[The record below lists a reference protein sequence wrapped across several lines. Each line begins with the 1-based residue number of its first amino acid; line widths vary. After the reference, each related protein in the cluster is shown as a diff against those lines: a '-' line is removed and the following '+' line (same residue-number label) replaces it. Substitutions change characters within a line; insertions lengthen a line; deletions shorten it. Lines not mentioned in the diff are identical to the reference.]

1 MKVIRYLSDYY
12 FAHITIATVA
22 FLLAVMDVPAGQN
35 FTVPLLISEFLNVFS
50 LFIVSI
56 CIFELVKKR
65 VKQAWLVHILVVI
78 FANFFTVLLDF
89 NFDLFIF
96 GQGRMTNESFNIDN
110 VTASHFLNEYSADLK
125 YAATYWLL
133 SVIIQSCAMEKQKE
147 KNKNTDISQESKHHE
162 EIKYHGFLKD
172 IPIHDYERIDVL
184 EAQENYVKVY
194 AGDGEHLVLYK
205 FKNAIAEMGES
216 LGLQVHRSYW
226 VKKSAIGEFK
236 KKQGRGEI
244 VTTTGKLIPVS
255 RTYLKDTQACFEGRL
270 KT

>member
-1 MKVIRYLSDYY
+1 MKLIRHLSDYY

-22 FLLAVMDVPAGQN
+22 FLLAVMEVPAGQN
-35 FTVPLLISEFLNVFS
+35 FTLTLIISEFLNVFS

-56 CIFELVKKR
+56 GIFELVKKIIN
-65 VKQAWLVHILVVI
+65 QAWLVHTLVVI

-89 NFDLFIF
+89 NFDFFIF
-96 GQGRMTNESFNIDN
+96 GQGRMTNESLNIDG
-110 VTASHFLNEYSADLK
+110 VTTSHFLNEYFADLK

-133 SVIIQSCAMEKQKE
+133 SVIIQRCAMDKQRE
-147 KNKNTDISQESKHHE
+147 KNESTDIPQELKHHE
-162 EIKYHGFLKD
+162 ETKCHGFLKD
-172 IPIHDYERIDVL
+172 IPICDYERIDVL

-205 FKNAIAEMGES
+205 FKNAMAEMGES

-244 VTTTGKLIPVS
+244 VTTAGKLIPVS
-255 RTYLKDTQACFEGRL
+255 RTYLKDTQACFESRS
-270 KT
+270 KM